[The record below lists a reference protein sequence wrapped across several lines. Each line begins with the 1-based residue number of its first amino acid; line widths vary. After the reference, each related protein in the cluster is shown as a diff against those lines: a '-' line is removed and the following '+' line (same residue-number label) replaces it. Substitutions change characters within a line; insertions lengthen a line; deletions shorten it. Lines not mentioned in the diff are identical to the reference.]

1 MVRDHPAREFT
12 REIGGGC
19 KRVEIRAASRGGHD
33 AFVAGEL
40 DQQFPQVLALGL
52 APMRKQRLPGAID
65 DGFGPQANVPL
76 EPVTGCSLNYPRGDP
91 RQKRESRHQGKRETN
106 TPLYLHGVPRVCASH
121 FNRKL
126 RFATLC
132 AMRLENLG
140 LIGNCQ
146 FSALVS
152 RTGEVVWC
160 CLPRFDSEPVFS
172 TLLDEQNG
180 GRFTVGAPDGT
191 EGTQR
196 YLDNTNVLETTF
208 RTPSGSFRVIDFAP
222 RLVQYERVTRP
233 TQLYRIVEPIEGT
246 PQVRVVCEPRL
257 GWSKA
262 APLVLP
268 GSNHIRFEGFGSPLR
283 LTTDI
288 PPSYLGGQS
297 FVLTER
303 RHLVLAWGA
312 PVEEPL
318 PGLCE
323 RFLHD
328 TMRYWQQ
335 WIKHCNIPPMFQKE
349 VIRSALALKLHCFE
363 DTGAI
368 IASVTTSIPEAPGSG
383 RTWDYRYCWLR
394 DAYYALD
401 AFRMLGHFEERES
414 FTNFLLNVA
423 GNDPELT
430 LKPIY
435 RIDGTTDLEERTLD
449 HWPGFNGDG
458 PVRVGNAAALQTQH
472 DIFGEMVLAL
482 APVFLDERF
491 SAERSPASYAL
502 LERLVRKAIAVAG
515 TPDAGIWEYRME
527 QKPRT
532 FSSLMSWA
540 AADRMANI
548 AGRYSPAHAAEFR
561 DAADTHSPADRRQGL
576 EPRAGRIRR
585 DVRRQRSGRLPARNG
600 GFAIFAAG

>member
-1 MVRDHPAREFT
+1 
-12 REIGGGC
+12 
-19 KRVEIRAASRGGHD
+19 
-33 AFVAGEL
+33 
-40 DQQFPQVLALGL
+40 
-52 APMRKQRLPGAID
+52 
-65 DGFGPQANVPL
+65 
-76 EPVTGCSLNYPRGDP
+76 
-91 RQKRESRHQGKRETN
+91 
-106 TPLYLHGVPRVCASH
+106 
-121 FNRKL
+121 
-126 RFATLC
+126 
-132 AMRLENLG
+132 MRLENLG
-140 LIGNCQ
+140 LIGKCQ

-180 GRFTVGAPDGT
+180 GRFTVGAPDGA

-246 PQVRVVCEPRL
+246 PSVRVVCEPRL

-262 APLVLP
+262 VPLVLP
-268 GSNHIRFEGFGSPLR
+268 GSNHIRYEGFESPLR

-288 PPSYLGGQS
+288 PPSYLGGQP

-312 PVEEPL
+312 PVEEAL

-328 TMRYWQQ
+328 TMRYWQR
-335 WIKHCNIPPMFQKE
+335 WIKHCNIPPMFQEE

-368 IASVTTSIPEAPGSG
+368 TASVTTSIPEAPGSG

-540 AADRMANI
+540 AADRMASI

-561 DAADTHSPADRRQGL
+561 SAAERIHRQIVENAWNPGLGAFVATYGGNDLDASLLEMAGLRFLPHNDERIQGTL
-576 EPRAGRIRR
+576 NAIWKNLSQDGWLLRYRTDDGFGQQAVAFLLCSFWLVEALAAVGRIGEAREVMNHVLSAGSPLGLFSEDCETATRR
-585 DVRRQRSGRLPARNG
+585 MWGNFPQAYSHVGL
-600 GFAIFAAG
+600 IHAAFSASPRWADIL